1 MTSENINKGSPA
13 AWKELLTPPA
23 PNQALVLA
31 IFFFASCLVLPLAND
46 ANVATAYMVA
56 CVFLYYGMNRSLKS
70 MLHYALPALPLLLL
84 SAVLP
89 VPTLMMLPCAYITIL
104 VGGSCGAFLLT
115 HYHKLRHVALFALA
129 PAAAY
134 GAAFLLLGV
143 PFRPLL
149 ALMPAALALAAGLCL
164 ICGTACKDAVVTVA
178 AALIAVA
185 VAAGVITLA
194 VRGELHGNVL
204 KSVCTRI
211 YDSIISSALKAQE
224 FYYEQTGVL
233 LEFSETE
240 LAYTVRSL
248 INLAPG
254 LILALAGA
262 ISFLLWRSL
271 LNMLTAFDSL
281 PRLPVRIAGFAMG
294 RMAAVVF
301 LLGSVVSLLASSGV
315 VSAVCDNLTLAL
327 SPGLALIGC
336 IALFSRGKERS
347 CLTTLISIGLIA
359 LLFIDIFSA
368 VTLASTFGAITVLTA
383 RFLPDPRDNN
393 KKGE

>member
-1 MTSENINKGSPA
+1 MTSENINKKSPA
-13 AWKELLTPPA
+13 AWKDLLTHPD

-46 ANVATAYMVA
+46 TNVATAYMIA
-56 CVFLYYGMNRSLKS
+56 CVFLYYGMNRSLKA

-89 VPTLMMLPCAYITIL
+89 VPTLMMLPCAYITVL
-104 VGGSCGAFLLT
+104 VGGSCGGFLLT
-115 HYHKLRHVALFALA
+115 HYHKLWHIALFALA

-134 GAAFLLLGV
+134 GAVFLLTGA
-143 PFRPLL
+143 PFRALL
-149 ALMPAALALAAGLCL
+149 VLMPAAIALTAGICL
-164 ICGTACKDAVVTVA
+164 ICNTVCKDAVVTVA

-185 VAAGVITLA
+185 VAAGIITLA

-204 KSVCTRI
+204 KSVCART
-211 YDSIISSALKAQE
+211 YDSIISSILKAQN
-224 FYYEQTGVL
+224 FYYEQTGVFL
-233 LEFSETE
+233 GIYEAD

-248 INLAPG
+248 VNLAPG
-254 LILALAGA
+254 LILALAGS
-262 ISFLLWRSL
+262 IGFLLWRSL
-271 LNMLTAFDSL
+271 LNMLTAFGSL

-294 RMAAVVF
+294 RLSAVVF

-336 IALFSRGKERS
+336 AALFSRGKERS
-347 CLTTLISIGLIA
+347 CLNTMIAFGLIA
-359 LLFIDIFSA
+359 LLFINIFSA
-368 VTLASTFGAITVLTA
+368 ITLASAFGAITVLTA
-383 RFLPDPRDNN
+383 RFLPAPRDNN
-393 KKGE
+393 KKGD